1 MSGAIGSNSINY
13 ALLFPASTQSAGGIS
28 AGLLSA
34 YYGGTGNIGSTGE
47 NPITALQIA
56 QTNQTKDIAL
66 QAKTPVVARD
76 IAAFVKAVQ
85 AAKTPADLLNNPT
98 VLNVLLTANGLG
110 SESGFTALA
119 QKALLSNPSDP
130 KSLVNQ
136 LASSNSKWL
145 ATAQTF
151 DFANKGLSIIQN
163 PKVIS
168 TITNGYAEVLW
179 RQTLDQQTPGL
190 SNALDF
196 LQRASSFTSALQ
208 ILGDPVLRAV
218 VTTATGVPQ
227 QIAFQ
232 DIPAQEQ
239 AITSHLDIPKLQDPK
254 FVQGLADLYLT
265 NMAATAKQNAASGS
279 SASLTSLAVQ
289 SQGLIA

>member
-1 MSGAIGSNSINY
+1 M
-13 ALLFPASTQSAGGIS
+13 
-28 AGLLSA
+28 
-34 YYGGTGNIGSTGE
+34 
-47 NPITALQIA
+47 
-56 QTNQTKDIAL
+56 
-66 QAKTPVVARD
+66 
-76 IAAFVKAVQ
+76 
-85 AAKTPADLLNNPT
+85 T
-98 VLNVLLTANGLG
+98 VLMPGIRTVFIHNITSPKFRAPV
-110 SESGFTALA
+110 FR
-119 QKALLSNPSDP
+119 KSNR
-130 KSLVNQ
+130 
-136 LASSNSKWL
+136 AARWG
-145 ATAQTF
+145 AHI
-151 DFANKGLSIIQN
+151 GY
-163 PKVIS
+163 IS

-239 AITSHLDIPKLQDPK
+239 AITSHLDIAKLQDPK

-265 NMAATAKQNAASGS
+265 NMAATAQQNAASGTG
-279 SASLTSLAVQ
+279 ASLTSLAVQ